1 MILYPQAKLLQKTD
15 AEGLTWGGICN
26 RGWVD
31 VGRDP
36 DVVQVGFG
44 EQGLKEGVGVTQSVL
59 LDKGG
64 VSGKAVTPVQ
74 PWDAQ
79 LASALNE
86 EEGGGCIRNSMN
98 GIHSCQVQWP
108 KLQQGSHHSKK
119 VSISSCFTF
128 SACAS

>member
-1 MILYPQAKLLQKTD
+1 MQPPNQPGEIRSLSEAYSDRCIGPDL
-15 AEGLTWGGICN
+15 GGIGDG
-26 RGWVD
+26 GWID
-31 VGRDP
+31 MGRDP
-36 DVVQVGFG
+36 NVVQVRLC
-44 EQGLKEGVGVTQSVL
+44 EQGLEEGVGVAKPVL
-59 LDKGG
+59 LDEGG

-108 KLQQGSHHSKK
+108 
-119 VSISSCFTF
+119 
-128 SACAS
+128 